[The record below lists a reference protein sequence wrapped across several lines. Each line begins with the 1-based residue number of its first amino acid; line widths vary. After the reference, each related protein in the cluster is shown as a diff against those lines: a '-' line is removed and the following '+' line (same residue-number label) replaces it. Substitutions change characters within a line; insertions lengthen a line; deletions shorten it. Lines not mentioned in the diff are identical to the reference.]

1 MTKIGFIDYYLDEWH
16 ANAYPA
22 MIHEAS
28 NGEMEVAYAYGQ
40 IPSPITGM
48 TTPQWCEKH
57 GIAQCDTIEEIIEK
71 SDCIVVLSPD
81 NCEMHEQL
89 CQLPLASGKP
99 TYVDKTFSPD
109 LASGKRIF
117 AVAEANHT
125 PCYSTSALRF
135 ATEYA
140 NVDRQQIV
148 AINSW
153 GPGGFDTYSIHQL
166 EPMLM
171 LMGVQAQKVMYRET
185 EKWCQLIINFVD
197 GRCGTMSNYRNGS
210 PFMMN
215 IAGTEKNELIKV
227 ESEFFKYFIEE
238 LVKFFRTGVPEVPHE
253 VTLQIMS
260 VREAGLKARQCP
272 GQWVDV
278 EAV

>member
-1 MTKIGFIDYYLDEWH
+1 MNTRLIERQYVIKSQTLNITHLQHSRIYFITH
-16 ANAYPA
+16 QHIRSQA
-22 MIHEAS
+22 
-28 NGEMEVAYAYGQ
+28 
-40 IPSPITGM
+40 
-48 TTPQWCEKH
+48 
-57 GIAQCDTIEEIIEK
+57 
-71 SDCIVVLSPD
+71 
-81 NCEMHEQL
+81 
-89 CQLPLASGKP
+89 LA
-99 TYVDKTFSPD
+99 
-109 LASGKRIF
+109 
-117 AVAEANHT
+117 
-125 PCYSTSALRF
+125 SALRF

-140 NVDRQQIV
+140 GVDRQQIV

-227 ESEFFKYFIEE
+227 ESEFFKYFIVE